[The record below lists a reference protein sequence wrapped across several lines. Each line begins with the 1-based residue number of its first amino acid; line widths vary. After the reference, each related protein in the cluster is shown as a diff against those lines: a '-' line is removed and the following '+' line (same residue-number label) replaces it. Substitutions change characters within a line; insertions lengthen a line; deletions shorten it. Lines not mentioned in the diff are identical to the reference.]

1 MTCFVI
7 VLECAATLNSTR
19 ISATPAT
26 LPCTGLLPRTNNSTA
41 VNAGTKGFQARYH
54 PVRECSTA
62 CAHGT
67 ALSISTVHSAKNNIR
82 MQNEDG
88 CKTGRACRS
97 LQECCQLQ
105 ASAMRLAAL
114 QQALHPEAGL
124 AMSCASLPRITPLLP
139 TLLPR
144 AVLSAKEMCR
154 GARSRVYE
162 MHQIEHA
169 VQKSVHQRA
178 VAREP
183 ASMPPLA
190 HAGNAPG
197 GVARGCATWG
207 GAGHD
212 ARSHFLPTFSIT
224 SHLLPR
230 SLP

>member
-1 MTCFVI
+1 
-7 VLECAATLNSTR
+7 VLLHSILRASLPLPQHCPALACCHAQTTPRQSMQAQKGSRQDTTRSGSAALH
-19 ISATPAT
+19 AHMAQ
-26 LPCTGLLPRTNNSTA
+26 LCLYLLFTQQ
-41 VNAGTKGFQARYH
+41 KKY
-54 PVRECSTA
+54 
-62 CAHGT
+62 
-67 ALSISTVHSAKNNIR
+67 IR

-88 CKTGRACRS
+88 CKIGRACRS

>member
-1 MTCFVI
+1 MQAQKGSRQDTTRSGS
-7 VLECAATLNSTR
+7 AALH
-19 ISATPAT
+19 AHMAQ
-26 LPCTGLLPRTNNSTA
+26 LCLYLLFTQQ
-41 VNAGTKGFQARYH
+41 KKY
-54 PVRECSTA
+54 
-62 CAHGT
+62 
-67 ALSISTVHSAKNNIR
+67 IR

-124 AMSCASLPRITPLLP
+124 AMTCASLPRITPLLP